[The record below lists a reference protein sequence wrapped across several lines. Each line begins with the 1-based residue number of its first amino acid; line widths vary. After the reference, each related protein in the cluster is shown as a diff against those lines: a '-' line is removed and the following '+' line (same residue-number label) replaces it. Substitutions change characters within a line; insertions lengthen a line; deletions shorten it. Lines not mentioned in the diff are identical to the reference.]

1 MLKFIPK
8 KIAML
13 KTSIPSHLLILFII
27 PLFSSCVGYNTITK
41 SELVSN
47 PSTFVNSS
55 YMKGWKDIPVY
66 EDDELL
72 LDPYRVVAKIN
83 VTGNQNSLDKK
94 LIKKMQQE
102 ASRYN
107 ADAVIFKNWKE
118 VERNSVNGLAIGLN
132 IISAVSGGYADL
144 DMGGDYIAYEYEGI
158 AIQFLKKKKVKLDK
172 KEANH

>member
-1 MLKFIPK
+1 MS
-8 KIAML
+8 
-13 KTSIPSHLLILFII
+13 KTSLPSYLFVLFII
-27 PLFSSCVGYNTITK
+27 PLFSGCVGYNTITK
-41 SELVSN
+41 SELVSDS
-47 PSTFVNSS
+47 STFVNSS

-72 LDPYRVVAKIN
+72 LDSYRVVAKIN
-83 VTGNQNSLDKK
+83 VTGNQNSLDNK

-118 VERNSVNGLAIGLN
+118 VERSSVNGVAIGLN
-132 IISAVSGGYADL
+132 IISVFTGGYVDL

-158 AIQFLKKKKVKLDK
+158 AIQFLKKKKKKVDK
-172 KEANH
+172 K